1 MYFFLEKILLLFL
14 FFYITLYSNSFIDE
28 FSKISKTT
36 RISSLGG
43 QNSSD
48 FNEVGAIGIGNS
60 ATIYQENTFAFLV
73 SFNNSPLF
81 DYNLIS
87 FAALFP
93 IDEFLNLGIKVNS
106 LGLTDILETE
116 NGTEITTKN
125 LNFADFTLSISYK
138 LFDFLYLG
146 FSGMVFSTDEIILDK
161 LTKFDFGILFL
172 PNLLSNPPFGIDF
185 LQFGLDF
192 KNIDSLLYD
201 NDFISGDF
209 QVNGGITILLQKLIQ
224 QKAKIVLETSGLEAF
239 VLGVEYFLFDI
250 FSLRSG
256 INIPYQFFIGQVGE
270 YLSLNF
276 GADLSIETMVGIHK
290 IKIIPSYALNF
301 KTSVI
306 ENYFQFIIEFIP
318 GKEEEEPELNMD
330 DIFQ

>member
-1 MYFFLEKILLLFL
+1 MCFFFKKILFFFF
-14 FFYITLYSNSFIDE
+14 FFYIVLYSNSFIDE

-48 FNEVGAIGIGNS
+48 FNGVEAIGIGNS
-60 ATIYQENTFAFLV
+60 ATIYQENIFAFLV

-93 IDEFLNLGIKVNS
+93 INEFISVGTKLNS
-106 LGLTDILETE
+106 LGLSDVLETK
-116 NGTEITTKN
+116 NGTEINTKN

-146 FSGMVFSTDEIILDK
+146 FNGMVFSTDEIILDK
-161 LTKFDFGILFL
+161 LVKFDFGILFL
-172 PNLLSNPPFGIDF
+172 LNVLSDPPFGIDF
-185 LQFGLDF
+185 LQLGLDF
-192 KNIDSLLYD
+192 KNIDSPLYG
-201 NDFISGDF
+201 NAFISGDF

-224 QKAKIVLETSGLEAF
+224 QKGKIVLETSGLEAF
-239 VLGVEYFLFDI
+239 VLGGEYFLFDI

-270 YLSLNF
+270 YISLGF
-276 GADLSIETMVGIHK
+276 GADLSIETKVGIHEV
-290 IKIIPSYALNF
+290 KIIPSYALNF

-318 GKEEEEPELNMD
+318 GKEEKELTEE
-330 DIFQ
+330 DIFGM